1 MKNITLIEDEP
12 IIRGSLSRLLT
23 KHGYSVR
30 DFDTIRMAKE
40 ANAIDTVDLII
51 SDVRLPGEDGTTLLK
66 TTDTPVLIMTSYAS
80 LKSAVQIMKDGAVD
94 YVAKPFDNA
103 EMLKAVKSAIS
114 QSSEGASAKAK
125 TRGELKSHII
135 GQGAAMQRVKAE
147 IEQVAPTDMTVLITG
162 EMGTG
167 KRLIAKAIHELSFR
181 HDKPFKAIT
190 CSQIKD
196 GQLYELLFGDDSVL
210 NAIKGGTLFIDE
222 IGRMSLENQS
232 QLLDFIRSAKDSA
245 DNRPVRLI
253 SASHQDLKM
262 LIQQKLFREDLYFH
276 LNVFS
281 IHLPPLRERMEDF
294 DALVNHLLK
303 RIALNLNRP
312 PARLTPQAMEKI
324 MAHEWVGNV
333 LELENAL
340 KQALVQS
347 PSNIIEQDQIRL
359 ESPTEAKPASVELA
373 DLGEGFEDLSAKDQ
387 FFVNFVRRHE
397 GELNE
402 TELAKKLGISR
413 KNLWE
418 RRQKLGI
425 PRNK

>member
-114 QSSEGASAKAK
+114 QSSEGAASKAK

-196 GQLYELLFGDDSVL
+196 GQLYELLFGDESVL

-232 QLLDFIRSAKDSA
+232 QLLDFIRSAKDNT

-281 IHLPPLRERMEDF
+281 IHLPPL
-294 DALVNHLLK
+294 
-303 RIALNLNRP
+303 
-312 PARLTPQAMEKI
+312 
-324 MAHEWVGNV
+324 
-333 LELENAL
+333 
-340 KQALVQS
+340 
-347 PSNIIEQDQIRL
+347 
-359 ESPTEAKPASVELA
+359 
-373 DLGEGFEDLSAKDQ
+373 
-387 FFVNFVRRHE
+387 
-397 GELNE
+397 
-402 TELAKKLGISR
+402 
-413 KNLWE
+413 
-418 RRQKLGI
+418 
-425 PRNK
+425 